1 MCCLQIYIEN
11 VQKRITVAV
20 PRQFRPTAMHMQQ
33 QQLAVL
39 GLPCA
44 DKVPAR
50 ITLTVAPA
58 VLCVLF
64 QAHRQAEIV
73 HRPHR

>member
-1 MCCLQIYIEN
+1 M
-11 VQKRITVAV
+11 
-20 PRQFRPTAMHMQQ
+20 
-33 QQLAVL
+33 QQLAEL
-39 GLPCA
+39 GFPCA

-50 ITLTVAPA
+50 ITLTAAPA

-64 QAHRQAEIV
+64 QAHRQAETV